1 MGFDTSHFVLF
12 KTLHLTI
19 FLGRPYPLEN
29 CKLGN
34 STGSFGVLCD
44 PGFDGGLTQAFNL
57 EVMTFGV
64 LDLSKCI
71 ATDLGQF

>member
-1 MGFDTSHFVLF
+1 MILNYF
-12 KTLHLTI
+12 TLL
-19 FLGRPYPLEN
+19 LGRPYPLEN

-34 STGSFGVLCD
+34 STGSFGVICD

-57 EVMTFGV
+57 EVRL
-64 LDLSKCI
+64 LDIKTVPYIDFSERI

>member
-1 MGFDTSHFVLF
+1 MI
-12 KTLHLTI
+12 KKLHIL

-34 STGSFGVLCD
+34 STGSLGVICD

-57 EVMTFGV
+57 EVTN
-64 LDLSKCI
+64 LDTMI
-71 ATDLGQF
+71 HAID